1 MKQESIKNA
10 NKIKL
15 IYVYDA
21 LCGWCYGFS
30 SVINQFAE
38 KYENDLIF
46 EVISGGMVTGGR
58 IGPIGEVVGYISWA
72 YKDVENATGIK
83 FGNNFLNKTLKDGKA
98 IFTSIPPAITSKIKS
113 FSYFSANWLMTEE
126 NP

>member
-1 MKQESIKNA
+1 MTKESIKNA
-10 NKIKL
+10 DKIKL

-30 SVINQFAE
+30 PVIDQFAK
-38 KYENDLIF
+38 KYKNDLTF

-58 IGPIGEVVGYISWA
+58 IGSIGEVAGYISWA

-98 IFTSIPPAITSKIKS
+98 IFTSIPPAIAMSVFKDS
-113 FSYFSANWLMTEE
+113 FVIQF
-126 NP
+126 